1 MLDHKRLLPFAIA
14 ATMAASPAFA
24 QDLQLTIVNESG
36 HAILEV
42 SAAPAA
48 TEQWERLGVE
58 TLENGYAG
66 NIVIAGGAAQC
77 DYDLRMVFDDGE
89 LLEDAVNICDM
100 GTYTIN

>member
-1 MLDHKRLLPFAIA
+1 MLDHKRLLSIA
-14 ATMAASPAFA
+14 VAAGMVASPVLA
-24 QDLQLTIVNESG
+24 QDLQFTIVNQSG

-42 SAAPAA
+42 SAAPAT
-48 TEQWERLGVE
+48 TEQWERLGME
-58 TLENGYAG
+58 ALENGYAG

-77 DYDLRMVFDDGE
+77 DYDLRMVFDDGV